1 MRADFIHQF
10 YYLWSVALLIPLWA
24 FIIYKKKKSRIEM
37 IYMGI
42 IFGTGALGLDKY
54 CSFYDYWRPP
64 TILSSFNFESF
75 LYGFILGCISTKIF
89 ELVFKKDYD
98 PQRNAN
104 SFFVLAI
111 VLISVLLHMT
121 LLGLFRLN
129 SVDIYVVIMVIWVI
143 VFSLIKRRLFI
154 VSIMSGLLMTVLN
167 FCWYAVIVAAYPDAI
182 QKIWL
187 TQHLSGLSIF
197 NVPIEEHYYIF
208 ALGCFG
214 SILFKVAAGSNIKV
228 RESSDHSLSNKS
240 KQADGNADALKS
252 GSYILNLLK
261 VLKPYHLPLVFLLL
275 VIGRMVMFG
284 DARIPVGKIFHYII
298 P

>member
-75 LYGFILGCISTKIF
+75 LYGFILGGISTKIF

-129 SVDIYVVIMVIWVI
+129 SVDIYVVIMVIWVM

-167 FCWYAVIVAAYPDAI
+167 FCWYAVIVAIYPDAI
-182 QKIWL
+182 QNIWL

-214 SILFKVAAGSNIKV
+214 SILFKVAAGSDIRV
-228 RESSDHSLSNKS
+228 RESSYTRSNEP
-240 KQADGNADALKS
+240 KQPDGKIKVWESRLNILNVLKS
-252 GSYILNLLK
+252 
-261 VLKPYHLPLVFLLL
+261 LKPYRLPIIFLLL
-275 VIGRMVMFG
+275 VIGRMVIFG
-284 DARIPVGKIFHYII
+284 DARIPVGRIFNHII

>member
-75 LYGFILGCISTKIF
+75 LYGFILGGISTKIF

-129 SVDIYVVIMVIWVI
+129 SVDIYVVIMVIWVM

-167 FCWYAVIVAAYPDAI
+167 FCWYAVIVAIYPDAI
-182 QKIWL
+182 QNIWL

-214 SILFKVAAGSNIKV
+214 SILFKVAAGSDIRV
-228 RESSDHSLSNKS
+228 RESSHTRSNEP
-240 KQADGNADALKS
+240 KQPDGKIKVWESRLNILNVLKS
-252 GSYILNLLK
+252 
-261 VLKPYHLPLVFLLL
+261 LKPYRLPLIFLLL
-275 VIGRMVMFG
+275 VIGRMVIFG
-284 DARIPVGKIFHYII
+284 DARIPVGRIFNHII

>member
-1 MRADFIHQF
+1 MKTDFIHQF
-10 YYLWSVALLIPLWA
+10 YYLWSVALLIPFWA

-64 TILSSFNFESF
+64 TIFDSFNFESF
-75 LYGFILGCISTKIF
+75 LYGFILGGISTKIY
-89 ELVFKKDYD
+89 ELVFKKDCD

-104 SFFVLAI
+104 SLFVLVV

-129 SVDIYVVIMVIWVI
+129 SVDIYVVIMVIWVM

-167 FCWYAVIVAAYPDAI
+167 FCWYAVIVAIYPDAI
-182 QKIWL
+182 QNIWL

-214 SILFKVAAGSNIKV
+214 SILFKVAAGSDIRV
-228 RESSDHSLSNKS
+228 RESSHTRSNEP
-240 KQADGNADALKS
+240 KQPDGKIKVWESRLNILNVLKS
-252 GSYILNLLK
+252 F
-261 VLKPYHLPLVFLLL
+261 KPYRLPLIFLLL
-275 VIGRMVMFG
+275 VIGRMVIFG
-284 DARIPVGKIFHYII
+284 DARIPVGRIFNHII